1 MANEEKNL
9 KPFHQRT
16 ENEQR
21 EIRSKGGIESG
32 KSRRRKKA
40 LRLALKEAVSMRLN
54 ELPEDMRD
62 AIMSTVGITDDAQTV
77 ADAVIGGVI
86 LSACGGSAPMA
97 RLLLDTIGESMEA
110 RMREREVRLKERVLN
125 EGRIETTAPITFVFE
140 REYFLPFI
148 ACCFP

>member
-140 REYFLPFI
+140 REETE
-148 ACCFP
+148 

>member
-1 MANEEKNL
+1 MAKGHDNL
-9 KPFHQRT
+9 IPASK
-16 ENEQR
+16 
-21 EIRSKGGIESG
+21 RSKDEARGNGQKGGVASG

-54 ELPEDMRD
+54 ELPEDMRT

-77 ADAVIGGVI
+77 ADAVIGGII

-110 RMREREVRLKERVLN
+110 RMREREVRVKERVLN

-140 REYFLPFI
+140 RGDADE
-148 ACCFP
+148 

>member
-1 MANEEKNL
+1 MCSMANEENL
-9 KPFHQRT
+9 IPNHERT
-16 ENEQR
+16 PSELR
-21 EIRSKGGIESG
+21 EITSKGGVASG

-54 ELPEDMRD
+54 ELPEDMRA
-62 AIMSTVGITDDAQTV
+62 AIMAIVGITDDAQTV
-77 ADAVIGGVI
+77 ADAVIGGII

-110 RMREREVRLKERVLN
+110 RMREREVRVKERVLN

-140 REYFLPFI
+140 RGDADE
-148 ACCFP
+148 

>member
-40 LRLALKEAVSMRLN
+40 LRLALKEAVNLQLKD
-54 ELPEDMRD
+54 LPDDMRG
-62 AIMSTVGITDDAQTV
+62 AIMRRAEY
-77 ADAVIGGVI
+77 
-86 LSACGGSAPMA
+86 
-97 RLLLDTIGESMEA
+97 RTIRGRS
-110 RMREREVRLKERVLN
+110 RMRSL
-125 EGRIETTAPITFVFE
+125 A
-140 REYFLPFI
+140 
-148 ACCFP
+148 A

>member
-21 EIRSKGGIESG
+21 EIRSKGGVASG

-54 ELPEDMRD
+54 ELPEDMRA
-62 AIMSTVGITDDAQTV
+62 AIMATVGITDDAQTV
-77 ADAVIGGVI
+77 ADAVIGGII

-110 RMREREVRLKERVLN
+110 RMREREVRVKERVLN
-125 EGRIETTAPITFVFE
+125 EGQIETTAPITFVFG
-140 REYFLPFI
+140 REETE
-148 ACCFP
+148 

>member
-1 MANEEKNL
+1 MANEENL
-9 KPFHQRT
+9 IPNHERT
-16 ENEQR
+16 PSELR
-21 EIRSKGGIESG
+21 EITSKGGVASG

-54 ELPEDMRD
+54 ELPEDMRA
-62 AIMSTVGITDDAQTV
+62 AIMAIVGITDDAQTV
-77 ADAVIGGVI
+77 ADAVIGGII

-110 RMREREVRLKERVLN
+110 RMREREVRVKERVLN

-140 REYFLPFI
+140 RGDANE
-148 ACCFP
+148 

>member
-77 ADAVIGGVI
+77 ADAVIGGII

-140 REYFLPFI
+140 REETE
-148 ACCFP
+148 